1 MHLRG
6 QDMHTCIDHFWI
18 RGPQFFFANILKDP
32 RVSGLY
38 LIEVCIFSIGFL
50 LLRSKKK
57 CPTWK
62 TAEHRQFSKRSK
74 RPTILQIPSSGGCQ
88 SMSPPPAGFAH
99 RVRKEWLVLELFFLS
114 IRDYQLLWC
123 WAFSKQKLTGLIS
136 IVCSIRLW
144 CCNYI

>member
-99 RVRKEWLVLELFFLS
+99 RVRKEWLVLEFFFLS

>member
-1 MHLRG
+1 
-6 QDMHTCIDHFWI
+6 MHTCIDHFWI

-99 RVRKEWLVLELFFLS
+99 RVRKE
-114 IRDYQLLWC
+114 
-123 WAFSKQKLTGLIS
+123 
-136 IVCSIRLW
+136 
-144 CCNYI
+144 